1 MTALLSC
8 TDLSAGYGDLVAVD
22 GISLELQERQ
32 ILGIVG
38 PNGAGKST
46 LLRALTGVIPLKGGS
61 VRWGDRE
68 IGHLPA
74 DARARMGMAMVQEG
88 RRLFPSRS
96 VADNLA
102 MGAYHADRQARRDRQ
117 EEVLE
122 LFPALRALLK
132 RTARVLSGGE
142 QQMVAVGRALMSKP
156 TCLLIDEPS
165 LGLAPVIVDQ
175 IYESLRPLMESGV
188 SVILVE
194 QEVGR
199 VLNIADQLVVLHE
212 GSAVHRGPAQQF
224 RDDPESLREVYL
236 GRRPGAGST
245 AASAGSTERR
255 PT

>member
-1 MTALLSC
+1 VSTVLSC
-8 TDLSAGYGDLVAVD
+8 TDLSAGYGDLVAVA
-22 GISLELQERQ
+22 GISLQLEERQ
-32 ILGIVG
+32 IIGIVG

-46 LLRALTGVIPLKGGS
+46 LLRALTGVIPLKRGS

-68 IGHLPA
+68 IGQLPA
-74 DARARMGMAMVQEG
+74 DARARLGMSMVQEG

-102 MGAYHADRQARRDRQ
+102 MGAYHAPRQARRDRQ

-122 LFPALRALLK
+122 LFPALRPLLK

-156 TCLLIDEPS
+156 RCLLIDEPS

-175 IYESLRPLMESGV
+175 IYQSLTPLMESGV
-188 SVILVE
+188 SIILVE

-224 RDDPESLREVYL
+224 RDDPDSLREVYL
-236 GRRPGAGST
+236 GNRP
-245 AASAGSTERR
+245 SAGTPAAPAGATEGR